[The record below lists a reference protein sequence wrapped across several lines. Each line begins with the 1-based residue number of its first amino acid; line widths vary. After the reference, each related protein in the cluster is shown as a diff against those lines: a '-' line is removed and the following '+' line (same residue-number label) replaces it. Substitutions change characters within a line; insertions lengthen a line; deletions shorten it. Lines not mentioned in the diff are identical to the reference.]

1 MHTRP
6 RPAACAALLF
16 ALSGI
21 AGATVPQS
29 PEGAASVAQLND
41 VTVALVK
48 DPAILPYARI
58 NKLLAGLQ
66 QHGQGLVRV
75 DFELRPAAKAK
86 PFAHAPRLAVLSEE
100 RALPLRPNAEG
111 RFELPVLPEAEAKGA
126 DLATNLPKGSAEL
139 RGYLHLTT
147 RPEQLDMATVRRIV
161 DVSRT
166 LRAELLPWYLR
177 WLFPQVEGVRVCSNA
192 AQWELEWREPR
203 SAQLMGLA
211 LQADPNDRD
220 PDAAPGKPGGQCT
233 TLTGQEPWPDAARLL
248 APADARLSVRVA
260 RPA

>member
-1 MHTRP
+1 M
-6 RPAACAALLF
+6 
-16 ALSGI
+16 
-21 AGATVPQS
+21 
-29 PEGAASVAQLND
+29 
-41 VTVALVK
+41 
-48 DPAILPYARI
+48 

-66 QHGQGLVRV
+66 QHGKGLVRIA
-75 DFELRPAAKAK
+75 FELRPAAKDK

-100 RALPLRPNAEG
+100 RTLPLRPDAEG

-139 RGYLHLTT
+139 RGHLQLTT

-161 DVSRT
+161 SVSHT

-177 WLFPQVEGVRVCSNA
+177 WLFPQVEGVRICSA
-192 AQWELEWREPR
+192 QPQWELEWRDPA
-203 SAQLMGLA
+203 SARLLGLA
-211 LQADPNDRD
+211 LQPDPQDRD
-220 PDAAPGKPGGQCT
+220 PDAAPGKLGGQCT

-260 RPA
+260 RPS